1 MFCKDK
7 QFMLCSII
15 FLYFLCFKLNF
26 CLHTVVGNVFFLCFQ
41 IIFVFLQSNSM
52 NMIYNMKLFG
62 FIGHLKTVCL
72 SSVAILS
79 FALPVPAQDISKSS
93 AVGDVSPCRN
103 GEVIVKFRSQGS
115 MTRVRRA
122 VAARHEQTDTPL
134 SKALLSMGVSGA
146 KPLVKSAASL
156 TDSYGMDTGSDD
168 GLGLERVCLLS
179 FDTTRVA
186 TVEEAM
192 AQLSQLDDV
201 EMVEPNYLISIQP
214 MGEAVEETPQA
225 ARISEQWGLKAM
237 RLTELWQKPIINTRR
252 PVIAIVDTGVDT
264 THPDLKDN
272 IAEGGYD
279 IVNDTTIITDYHGH
293 GTHCAGVAAAAAGG
307 QVCGAN
313 PNALIMPIIVIGKE
327 GTGSMFDIMLG
338 ILKAVE
344 NGADIVSLSIGGST
358 TSNLYHDVIKKA
370 ASRAIIVAA
379 AGNEGYCMHTTHRDL
394 HGMAIPRYANIPG
407 AYYEAIGVMATDQN
421 GELAVW
427 SNFDCDGPLCATN
440 GRNWGYQLRVPGVNI
455 LSTLPDGKYG
465 YMSGTSMATPFAA
478 GAISRLLQCRN
489 FDNRDMMLRALIMT
503 TDGCIDVMRAYES
516 NMATLFPGVFTEN
529 IDGTDYTFVQ
539 TSDSTAQMGNGVAAA
554 TTTGNMPA
562 VVTVPNEVRG
572 LSLTAIA
579 PHAFQG
585 CKDLREVRLGRCVE
599 DIGDQAF
606 VGCTNLRELAFA
618 TRFAPTCPSTA
629 FDASHFKS
637 VTLRNARGYA
647 ENFNTESPWKDF
659 NSWKELELT
668 TGNRFWEVI
677 DNQSTTMTFLIYN
690 KARGHLQVGDG
701 ERAVDSLYAGKL
713 VIPAVVRGME
723 VKYICDE
730 AFHNN
735 NLLTEVT
742 LPYTLA
748 SIWDNAFAG
757 CSSITEVKLPKGVG
771 YVGTKAFSGCKNMKT
786 LTFSPVISTI
796 GSQAFTEC
804 PSLESIYMPCPE
816 PPAIEDNVFLT
827 RVLYVDDGYDIDF
840 GGEVYDKARLFVPY
854 GRKAAYA
861 SAPGWKLFKHIEETW
876 FDAIEDIP
884 QKDSSTGVAYD
895 LQGRKIKLHGG
906 SAPTLKGGIYI
917 IGGRKVKI

>member
-1 MFCKDK
+1 
-7 QFMLCSII
+7 
-15 FLYFLCFKLNF
+15 
-26 CLHTVVGNVFFLCFQ
+26 
-41 IIFVFLQSNSM
+41 
-52 NMIYNMKLFG
+52 MKSFG
-62 FIGHLKTVCL
+62 FIWHLKTVCL
-72 SSVAILS
+72 SSAAVLAMT
-79 FALPVPAQDISKSS
+79 LPVS
-93 AVGDVSPCRN
+93 AHVDGESQAGGVLPCRN
-103 GEVIVKFRSQGS
+103 GEVIVKFRSHGS
-115 MTRVRRA
+115 MTRARRA
-122 VAARHEQTDTPL
+122 VVARQQPIDTPL
-134 SKALLSMGVSGA
+134 SETLLSLGVSGA
-146 KPLVKSAASL
+146 KPLLKNAAPAIDTDVL
-156 TDSYGMDTGSDD
+156 TTGSEDSY
-168 GLGLERVCLLS
+168 GLERVCLLS

-192 AQLSQLDDV
+192 AQLSELDDV
-201 EMVEPNYLISIQP
+201 EMVEPNYLMSIQP
-214 MGEAVEETPQA
+214 MGEAIEEVPEA
-225 ARISEQWGLKAM
+225 ARIGEQWGLKAM
-237 RLTELWQKPIINTRR
+237 RLTELWQKPIVNTRR

-279 IVNDTTIITDYHGH
+279 VINDTTIITDYHGH
-293 GTHCAGVAAAAAGG
+293 GTHCAGVAAATAGG

-313 PNALIMPIIVIGKE
+313 PNALILPIIVIGKE
-327 GTGSMFDIMLG
+327 GTGSMFDIMVG

-344 NGADIVSLSIGGST
+344 KGADIVSLSIGGTT

-370 ASRAIIVAA
+370 ASRAIVVAA

-407 AYYEAIGVMATDQN
+407 AYYEAIGIMATDQN
-421 GELAVW
+421 GELANW

-489 FDNRDMMLRALIMT
+489 FDNRDTMLRALIMT
-503 TDGCIDVMRAYES
+503 TNGCIDVMRAYES
-516 NMATLFPGVFTEN
+516 TMTTLYPGAFTEN

-539 TSDSTAQMGNGVAAA
+539 TSDSTVQMGNGVAPAA
-554 TTTGNMPA
+554 APANMPG
-562 VVTVPNEVRG
+562 VVKVPNEVRG

-579 PHAFQG
+579 AHAFQG
-585 CKDLREVRLGRCVE
+585 CTALREIQLGRCVE

-606 VGCTNLRELAFA
+606 TGCTSLRELAFA
-618 TRFAPTCPSTA
+618 TRFAPTCPATA

-647 ENFNTESPWKDF
+647 ENYNTESPWKDF
-659 NSWKELELT
+659 TSWKELEPT
-668 TGNRFWEVI
+668 TGNRFWETI
-677 DNQSTTMTFLIYN
+677 DYQNTTMTFLIYN
-690 KARGHLQVGDG
+690 GEKGHLQVGDG
-701 ERAVDSLYAGKL
+701 ERAVDSLRAGKL
-713 VIPAVVRGME
+713 VIPPVVRGME

-742 LPYTLA
+742 LPSTLA
-748 SIWDNAFAG
+748 SIWDYAFAG
-757 CSSITEVKLPKGVG
+757 CSSITQVELPKGVG

-786 LTFSPVISTI
+786 LMFSPVISTI

-804 PSLESIYMPCPE
+804 PSLERIYMPRNE
-816 PPAIEDNVFLT
+816 PPALEDNVFLT
-827 RVLYVDDGYDIDF
+827 RVLYLDEGYDIDF
-840 GGEVYDKARLFVPY
+840 GGEVYAKARLYVPY
-854 GRKAAYA
+854 GRKSAYA
-861 SAPGWKLFKHIEETW
+861 TAPGWKLFKHIEETW
-876 FDAIEDIP
+876 FDAIEDV
-884 QKDSSTGVAYD
+884 QQEKSGADAVYD
-895 LQGRKIKLHGG
+895 LQGRKIKLGEG